1 MKKLLVILFLSLFL
15 ISNSYGDENRYS
27 DYKSKLSIASSDE
40 KFEILKEISFALE
53 FENDILSSCVS
64 YIKMWKEIKG
74 ETCERA
80 FKRIGGIKNLL
91 DVQVS
96 SEYKSSFKE
105 ISKKIDEYKLNKLM
119 NETFKNNSAL
129 TDTFSKL
136 NFLLKNL

>member
-1 MKKLLVILFLSLFL
+1 MKTRGESLIESFIVIAILLAIYWGAGFIILKLF
-15 ISNSYGDENRYS
+15 
-27 DYKSKLSIASSDE
+27 K
-40 KFEILKEISFALE
+40 KEISFALE

-74 ETCERA
+74 EMCERA
-80 FKRIGGIKNLL
+80 FERINGIKNLL
-91 DVQVS
+91 DVQAS

-119 NETFKNNSAL
+119 NETSKNNSAL